1 MMKRALITG
10 ITGMAGSYL
19 ARHLLSLGYEVHGVV
34 RRISTPNLSR
44 IVDILDQL
52 HLHDGDLTDLSS
64 LLRIVMARSYQ
75 EVYNLAAQSFVGTS
89 WDQPW
94 LTAQVTAIG
103 ALNLLEALRLT
114 KSDARIYQASSS
126 EMFGKVQEIPQ
137 KESTPFYPRSPYGV
151 AKVFAHQMAI
161 NYRESYGMFCSTG
174 ICFNHEGPGR
184 GLEFVTRKI
193 SNTVAKIK
201 KGKATELRLG
211 NLDAKRDWG
220 FVGDY
225 VKAMHLILQH
235 DTPLDVVIATGE
247 THCVMEFVQLA
258 FERAG
263 LDYRQYLVVDP
274 HFYRPAEVDLLL
286 GDPTLASDVLGWTPS
301 VTFNELVNMMVDDD
315 LQLEA

>member
-1 MMKRALITG
+1 
-10 ITGMAGSYL
+10 
-19 ARHLLSLGYEVHGVV
+19 
-34 RRISTPNLSR
+34 
-44 IVDILDQL
+44 
-52 HLHDGDLTDLSS
+52 
-64 LLRIVMARSYQ
+64 
-75 EVYNLAAQSFVGTS
+75 
-89 WDQPW
+89 
-94 LTAQVTAIG
+94 
-103 ALNLLEALRLT
+103 
-114 KSDARIYQASSS
+114 
-126 EMFGKVQEIPQ
+126 
-137 KESTPFYPRSPYGV
+137 
-151 AKVFAHQMAI
+151 
-161 NYRESYGMFCSTG
+161 
-174 ICFNHEGPGR
+174 
-184 GLEFVTRKI
+184 
-193 SNTVAKIK
+193 VAKIK